1 MTTARAVKN
10 LWRSM
15 VRHHAGLLL
24 LLVSRSGLAA
34 AFACTPRALR
44 PRITV
49 PLVVAMSPVAEQMS
63 VTTTATFLV
72 ADDGVIAS
80 LESFQQSHAFLISV
94 ILAIVGR
101 LIIAEARRQ
110 IEQPVMDE
118 LGRRTKQSLTPRTQ
132 LITAEAW
139 AKLAL
144 CVVLGALAV
153 FEPSRYLHTLP
164 RRAVP
169 PCPLT
174 PARRPLETLHCT
186 DLAGDASELVPFLGE
201 FTDVVYAPVEAA
213 LLVGLFKSNLI
224 GGLGFIE
231 EILPFT
237 DVVPTFCIGWCLQ
250 NLWPTTPLARKLGI
264 EQPADAAK

>member
-63 VTTTATFLV
+63 VATTATLV